1 MAIKLKVLQPGLG
14 VHKIENV
21 SPFPKCNGLPVK
33 LSIDPNIKPIQQ
45 PMRRI
50 PIALENKVM
59 TKLDEALALDITEPV
74 LGHSPRISPTLI
86 AFKKRAIFEYA

>member
-33 LSIDPNIKPIQQ
+33 LSIDPNIVP
-45 PMRRI
+45 I
-50 PIALENKVM
+50 PIEFKNKVM